1 VNAIGGRGLHFV
13 PASRSTV
20 IPMAT
25 IERHVTREV
34 LGLDASTSCREAARL
49 MADKRIG
56 AIAVK
61 EGGKTIGLV
70 TERELVY
77 EVLASG
83 GGCDQPIGKSMRR
96 DLPLI
101 PAVTSETECA
111 DLMRVHFTRHL
122 LVGEK
127 GAVVG
132 IISMRDVIQLM
143 LDEKQWLID
152 ELQIYISGR

>member
-1 VNAIGGRGLHFV
+1 MHFA

-20 IPMAT
+20 NPMAT

-49 MADKRIG
+49 MAEKRIG

-83 GGCDQPIGKSMRR
+83 GGCDQPIGTSMRR

-101 PAVTSETECA
+101 PAATSETECA
-111 DLMRVHFTRHL
+111 NLMRVHFTRHL

-127 GAVVG
+127 EAVVG

>member
-1 VNAIGGRGLHFV
+1 LHFV

>member
-1 VNAIGGRGLHFV
+1 MNAIGAA
-13 PASRSTV
+13 PASLTAGDFNGDGKLDVATSTFG
-20 IPMAT
+20 AGNT
-25 IERHVTREV
+25 IW
-34 LGLDASTSCREAARL
+34 LGTSCREAARL